1 MTIEL
6 NTGDDL
12 LKLKTLQELN
22 KDLYINIYIYI
33 IIFIYIII
41 SHRADLITLAI
52 LSSEILASLILHISN
67 NNS

>member
-22 KDLYINIYIYI
+22 KDLYINIYIYNY
-33 IIFIYIII
+33 IYINI